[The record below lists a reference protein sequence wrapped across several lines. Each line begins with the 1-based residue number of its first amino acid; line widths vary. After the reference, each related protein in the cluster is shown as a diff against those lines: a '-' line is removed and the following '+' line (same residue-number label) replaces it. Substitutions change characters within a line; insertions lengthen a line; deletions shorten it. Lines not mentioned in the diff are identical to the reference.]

1 MNWRAIFAITRK
13 DLKVVSK
20 NKAVLY
26 PLILVPLIFVIF
38 IPALFSF
45 ILQDEATTEDFTTEM
60 SSFFENLPDGIRSE
74 IDTYE
79 SDNQRI
85 LYLVIV
91 YQLAPMFLIL
101 PMLVSSVLAA
111 DSFAG
116 EKERKTLEAL
126 IYSPTT
132 DGEIYI
138 GKMLSAW
145 IPAIIVG
152 GIGAIMYSLTANIVG
167 WPIMGQVFMPNIMW
181 IVMVVLVAPAAA
193 GLGLATMVLV
203 SSRVRTFQEAYQLG
217 SMVVLPIVLLML
229 SQFAGVMYFNVE
241 AVIVMGLILW
251 VIDTAL
257 LWYGAK
263 SFKRTEL
270 IAQL

>member
-1 MNWRAIFAITRK
+1 MNFRAISAITRK

-20 NKAVLY
+20 SKAVMY
-26 PLILVPLIFVIF
+26 PLILVPVVLMIF
-38 IPALFSF
+38 IPAIIGLV
-45 ILQDEATTEDFTTEM
+45 LQDEAAIEDFTTEAQG
-60 SSFFENLPDGIRSE
+60 FFENLPDGIRAE
-74 IDTYE
+74 MNAYD

-85 LYLVIV
+85 LYLAIV
-91 YQLAPMFLIL
+91 YQFAPLYLIL
-101 PMLVSSVLAA
+101 PLLVSNVIAA

-126 IYSPTT
+126 VYSPTT
-132 DGEIYI
+132 DAEIYI

-152 GIGAIMYSLTANIVG
+152 VIGAAMYSVTANVVG
-167 WPIMGQVFMPNIMW
+167 WSIMEQLYMPNLMW
-181 IVMVVLVAPAAA
+181 VVMVVWVAPATA
-193 GLGLATMVLV
+193 GLGLATMILV

-217 SMVVLPIVLLML
+217 SMVVLPIVLLMIG
-229 SQFAGVMYFNVE
+229 QFAGVMYFSAE
-241 AVIVMGLILW
+241 AVIVVGLGLW
-251 VIDTAL
+251 AIDVAL
-257 LWYGAK
+257 LWYGAR

>member
-1 MNWRAIFAITRK
+1 MNFRAIFAITRK

-20 NKAVLY
+20 SKAVIY
-26 PLILVPLIFVIF
+26 PLILVPIVLMIF
-38 IPALFSF
+38 IPAIMGL
-45 ILQDEATTEDFTTEM
+45 LLRDEAAIEDFTTETQ
-60 SSFFENLPDGIRSE
+60 SFFENLPEGIRAE
-74 IDTYE
+74 MNAYE
-79 SDNQRI
+79 SDNQQI

-91 YQLAPMFLIL
+91 YQFAPLYLIL
-101 PMLVSSVLAA
+101 PLLVSNVIAA

-132 DGEIYI
+132 DTEIYI

-152 GIGAIMYSLTANIVG
+152 VIGAVMYSVTANVVG
-167 WPIMGQVFMPNIMW
+167 WSIMGQIFMPNIMW
-181 IVMVVLVAPAAA
+181 IVMVAWVAPATA
-193 GLGLATMVLV
+193 GLGLATMILV

-217 SMVVLPIVLLML
+217 SMVVLPIVLLMVG
-229 SQFAGVMYFNVE
+229 QFAGVMYFSVD
-241 AVIVMGLILW
+241 AVIVVGLGVW
-251 VIDTAL
+251 GIDLGL
-257 LWYGAK
+257 LWDGAQ